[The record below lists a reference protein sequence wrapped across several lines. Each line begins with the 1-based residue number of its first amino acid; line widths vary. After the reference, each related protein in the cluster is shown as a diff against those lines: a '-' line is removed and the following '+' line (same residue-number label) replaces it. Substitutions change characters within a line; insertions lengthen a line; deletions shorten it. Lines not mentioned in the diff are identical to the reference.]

1 MMTAVRFTSVAIVG
15 AVVAGAMSLSPWSPR
30 AVTMDGLTRA
40 SIAHAAQPTA
50 ATHLGA
56 DEVAPQ
62 EIAVRYTTTPA
73 GSRARYRVRE
83 RLLGRELDND
93 AVGETTAITGTIAL
107 TSAGAIVP
115 GASSFLVN
123 MTGLKSDESRR
134 DRYVQSRI
142 LETDS
147 FPTTRLAVTGV
158 RGLPS
163 PVPTSG
169 RVQFQLV
176 GDLTLKGVTR
186 PTTWN
191 VTANVNGNQLTG
203 TAATAFTFTDFNLK
217 QPKVR
222 VVLSVADTI
231 RLEYD
236 FVMAKV
242 AQ

>member
-1 MMTAVRFTSVAIVG
+1 MMTAGRFTSVAIVG

-30 AVTMDGLTRA
+30 AATVDGLTRA
-40 SIAHAAQPTA
+40 SIAHAAQPARAIT
-50 ATHLGA
+50 TGA
-56 DEVAPQ
+56 EKLTQ
-62 EIAVRYTTTPA
+62 EIAVRYTTKTA
-73 GSRARYRVRE
+73 GSSARYRVRE
-83 RLLGRELDND
+83 RLLGRELEND
-93 AVGETTAITGTIAL
+93 AVGETTAITGSIAL

-115 GASSFLVN
+115 TASSFLVN

-134 DRYVQSRI
+134 DRYVHSRI

-158 RGLPS
+158 RGLPT
-163 PVPTSG
+163 PVPTNG

-176 GDLTLKGVTR
+176 GNLTLKGVTR

-203 TAATAFTFTDFNLK
+203 TAATAFTFTDFNLT

-236 FVMAKV
+236 FVMEKV

>member
-1 MMTAVRFTSVAIVG
+1 MMTAGRFTSVAIVG

-30 AVTMDGLTRA
+30 AVTVNGLTRA
-40 SIAHAAQPTA
+40 SIAHAAQPA
-50 ATHLGA
+50 RA
-56 DEVAPQ
+56 VASGVDKRAPKN
-62 EIAVRYTTTPA
+62 IAVRYTTTA
-73 GSRARYRVRE
+73 SGSLARYRVRE

-93 AVGETTAITGTIAL
+93 AVGETTAITGSIAL
-107 TSAGAIVP
+107 TSAGAVVP
-115 GASSFLVN
+115 SASSFLVN
-123 MTGLKSDESRR
+123 MTGLASDESRR

-142 LETDS
+142 LDTDA
-147 FPTTRLAVTGV
+147 FPTTRLAVSGV
-158 RGLPS
+158 RGLPT

-169 RVQFQLV
+169 RVQFQLL

-186 PTTWN
+186 PTIWN

-203 TAATAFTFTDFNLK
+203 TASTAFTFTDFKLT

-222 VVLSVADTI
+222 IVLSVADTI

-236 FVMAKV
+236 FVMERQ

>member
-1 MMTAVRFTSVAIVG
+1 MTAVRFTSVAIVG

-30 AVTMDGLTRA
+30 AVTVNGLTRA
-40 SIAHAAQPTA
+40 SIAHAAQPA
-50 ATHLGA
+50 HAVPVGA
-56 DEVAPQ
+56 VELAPQ
-62 EIAVRYTTTPA
+62 DIAVRYTTTA
-73 GSRARYRVRE
+73 SGSRARYRVRE

-93 AVGETTAITGTIAL
+93 AVGETTAITGSIAL

-115 GASSFLVN
+115 TASSFLVN
-123 MTGLKSDESRR
+123 MTGLKSDETRR
-134 DRYVQSRI
+134 DRYVQTRV

-158 RGLPS
+158 RGLPT

-169 RVQFQLV
+169 RVQFQLI
-176 GDLTLKGVTR
+176 GDLTLRGVTR

-203 TAATAFTFTDFNLK
+203 TAATAFTFTDFKLM

-236 FVMAKV
+236 FVMQKAS
-242 AQ
+242 Q